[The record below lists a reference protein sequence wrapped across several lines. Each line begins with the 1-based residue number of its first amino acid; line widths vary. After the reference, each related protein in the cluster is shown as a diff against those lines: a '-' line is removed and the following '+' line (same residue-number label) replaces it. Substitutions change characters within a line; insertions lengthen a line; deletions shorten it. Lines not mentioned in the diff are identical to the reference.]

1 MDNKYHSNM
10 YVGLLIRRVFRAK
23 MIFKMRWR
31 PGPAGELTA
40 LPDPITGHMGKRW
53 EGERGIKKTKE
64 RGKKEDEE

>member
-10 YVGLLIRRVFRAK
+10 YVRLLIRRVFRAK

-40 LPDPITGHMGKRW
+40 LPDPITGHGKEMGRGKRN
-53 EGERGIKKTKE
+53 
-64 RGKKEDEE
+64 KEDEGKGERREDEE